1 MAMDLIVRGANLPDG
16 RTGVDIGVQDGRIV
30 AVEPALKAEAG
41 QEIDATDRL
50 VSPPFIDAHFHMDA
64 TLARA
69 LTDALPRPDQ
79 SGLLFEGI
87 YLWDELKRQLTPEA
101 VAERALTYCDMAL
114 AQGIQAIRSHVDV
127 CDDRLT
133 GVEALLEVKRRVAP
147 YIDLQ
152 LIAFPQMGYY
162 RYPNAQELLRRALD
176 MGVEVVGGI
185 PHFERSMADGTASV
199 TELSGDCGRPR
210 AARRHALRR
219 DRRSDVAP
227 HRDAFQGDPPP
238 RPARAGDGLASGLHA
253 RHGQLL
259 RQQADPADRRVRDQ
273 RDPQPSHQHRG
284 VGTQQRQLS
293 EVARHDARAGAERG
307 RHHASPSARIA

>member
-16 RTGVDIGVQDGRIV
+16 RVGVDIGVQDGRIV

-87 YLWDELKRQLTPEA
+87 YLWDELKKQLTPEA
-101 VAERALTYCDMAL
+101 VAERAMTYCDMAI

-127 CDDRLT
+127 CDARLT

-162 RYPNAQELLRRALD
+162 RYPRRAGAPATGARHGRRGGRRHPALRALD
-176 MGVEVVGGI
+176 G
-185 PHFERSMADGTASV
+185 
-199 TELSGDCGRPR
+199 R
-210 AARRHALRR
+210 AAPNR
-219 DRRSDVAP
+219 
-227 HRDAFQGDPPP
+227 
-238 RPARAGDGLASGLHA
+238 
-253 RHGQLL
+253 
-259 RQQADPADRRVRDQ
+259 
-273 RDPQPSHQHRG
+273 
-284 VGTQQRQLS
+284 
-293 EVARHDARAGAERG
+293 
-307 RHHASPSARIA
+307 